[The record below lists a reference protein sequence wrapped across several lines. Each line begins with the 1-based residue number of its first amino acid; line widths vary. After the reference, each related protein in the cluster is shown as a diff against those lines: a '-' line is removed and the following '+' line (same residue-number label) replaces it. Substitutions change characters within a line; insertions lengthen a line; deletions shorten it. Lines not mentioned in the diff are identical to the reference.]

1 MKSLLNK
8 FYVWN
13 VSACILFVLR
23 ESFFPLLCLPAAAEP
38 CTTLIVLKV
47 CHVKTKWAIL
57 RFYFISVLSIF
68 FSLISLE
75 NIKVVFNEFAFE
87 ATLSRVEFIFFLVV
101 YYTLSALQLTPISRP
116 DIIFVLPITCVSVSR
131 TVRAQGPKPW
141 KCEMKLHLEHML
153 GGISFSS
160 SMMNSEGTKSSRIVC
175 LHHPDSWWKVQRP
188 VRPPVLV

>member
-1 MKSLLNK
+1 MKCE
-8 FYVWN
+8 
-13 VSACILFVLR
+13 CILFVLR

-87 ATLSRVEFIFFLVV
+87 ATLSRVELNLYSCFSSILYICFSLFFWPYLFLVLR
-101 YYTLSALQLTPISRP
+101 TLHFYCRDFTPTLN
-116 DIIFVLPITCVSVSR
+116 IFNGTYFSLWFAKFT
-131 TVRAQGPKPW
+131 
-141 KCEMKLHLEHML
+141 
-153 GGISFSS
+153 SF
-160 SMMNSEGTKSSRIVC
+160 
-175 LHHPDSWWKVQRP
+175 
-188 VRPPVLV
+188 